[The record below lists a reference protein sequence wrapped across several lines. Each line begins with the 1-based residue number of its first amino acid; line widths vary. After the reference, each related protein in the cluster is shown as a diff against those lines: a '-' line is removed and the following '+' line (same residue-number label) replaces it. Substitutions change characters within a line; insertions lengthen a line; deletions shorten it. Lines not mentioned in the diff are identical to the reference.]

1 MEKINDIDA
10 NRTFKYGE
18 TIINHL
24 LTMKSHRDDLIEA
37 LWIRIENALVRRQFS
52 IRIVDF
58 SL

>member
-24 LTMKSHRDDLIEA
+24 QTMKSHRDDLIEA
-37 LWIRIENALVRRQFS
+37 LWIRIENALVRR
-52 IRIVDF
+52 
-58 SL
+58 